1 MLYAAREC
9 ARVALGEGLPA
20 RFARHAA
27 AGRAMTAGLR
37 AMGLTVFGDDSHRMT
52 NVTGV
57 LIPEGVDGER
67 VRTAMR
73 DHFEIEIGSA
83 FGPLQGRIWRIGAM
97 GYNAMQHKVL
107 ITLGALEACLRR
119 EGFALPAGEAV
130 TAAIAAWKA

>member
-9 ARVALGEGLPA
+9 ARVALGEGLEA
-20 RFARHAA
+20 RYARHAA

-37 AMGLTVFGDDSHRMT
+37 AMGLTIFGDDAHRMT

-57 LIPEGVDGER
+57 HIPEGIDGER

-73 DHFEIEIGSA
+73 THFEIEIGSA
-83 FGPLQGRIWRIGAM
+83 FGPLQGKIWRIGAM

-107 ITLGALEACLRR
+107 ITLGALEACLRV

-130 TAAIAAWKA
+130 TAAMGAWEG